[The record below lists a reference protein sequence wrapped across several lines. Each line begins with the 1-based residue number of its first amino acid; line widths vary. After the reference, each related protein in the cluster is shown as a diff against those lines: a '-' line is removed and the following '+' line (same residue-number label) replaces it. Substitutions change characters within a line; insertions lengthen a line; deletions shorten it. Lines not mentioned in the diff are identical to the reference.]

1 MRRAE
6 SGARVTIVMLV
17 LPVALLACEGR
28 RDAAGRGAL
37 DGFVETATALTD
49 AGIMAILDE
58 ASRSDSV
65 AAALAVEKAT
75 DAGVRALAVAAM
87 EEHHALRIDASRL
100 VKALSLTPRL
110 PASDPLGNAAEDE
123 MIALRA
129 TPHGPAFDRIYVEK
143 EVTTRQEAK
152 EFADEAK
159 RATPNDQ
166 IRDYID
172 RVTPV
177 LERQLARARGLDHR
191 IARTT

>member
-1 MRRAE
+1 
-6 SGARVTIVMLV
+6 VTIVMLV
-17 LPVALLACEGR
+17 LPVALLACDGR
-28 RDAAGRGAL
+28 HDAAGRGSL
-37 DGFVETATALTD
+37 DGFVETAAALTD

-75 DAGVRALAVAAM
+75 DAEVRAFAASAM
-87 EEHHALRIDASRL
+87 EEHHALRVDASRL
-100 VKALSLTPRL
+100 AKALALTPRL

-129 TPHGPAFDRIYVEK
+129 TPHGPAFDRVYVE
-143 EVTTRQEAK
+143 RQIATHLEAK

-159 RATPNDQ
+159 RTTPNDQ

-177 LERQLARARGLDHR
+177 LERQLARAQALHHR
-191 IARTT
+191 SAKTT